1 MIQCPH
7 RNAKYTHTHKGDM
20 IMANPYELRYEIYQN
35 AQNRLMEK
43 FHNDHD
49 MWHQFE
55 DWKRDR
61 EADGDVITATSPV
74 SQRPEFPTH
83 EEVLVEAEKIYDF
96 VQKKN

>member
-1 MIQCPH
+1 
-7 RNAKYTHTHKGDM
+7 
-20 IMANPYELRYEIYQN
+20 MANPYELRYEIYQN

-61 EADGDVITATSPV
+61 EADGDVITAVSPV
-74 SQRPEFPTH
+74 AKRPKFPTH

-96 VQKKN
+96 VQQKS

>member
-1 MIQCPH
+1 VSSEEKP
-7 RNAKYTHTHKGDM
+7 NTHTHKGDM
-20 IMANPYELRYEIYQN
+20 IMANPYELRYDIYQQ

-61 EADGDVITATSPV
+61 EADGDNITAVSPV
-74 SQRPEFPTH
+74 AKRPTFPTH
-83 EEVLVEAEKIYDF
+83 EEVLVEAEKIYKF
-96 VQKKN
+96 VQQKC